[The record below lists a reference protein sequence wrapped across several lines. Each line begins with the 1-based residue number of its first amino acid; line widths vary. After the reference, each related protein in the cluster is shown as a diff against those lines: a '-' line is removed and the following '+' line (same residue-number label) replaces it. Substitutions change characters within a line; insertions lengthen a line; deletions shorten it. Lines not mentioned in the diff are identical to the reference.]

1 MCRNQGESVATVL
14 ERTAKKLEAHG
25 IENASKEAE
34 WLLMHVTGRSRL
46 DLIIR
51 PDQGVSP
58 AEEIH
63 LSTLLERRCAR
74 EPLQYIIGSA
84 DFHGRTFF
92 VNPSVLIPRPET
104 EELVEAVLELPA
116 SDVAGGVIDLGT
128 GSGCIPISIAL
139 ERKGV
144 SCTGVDLSSKALD
157 VARANA
163 THLKARVTWVEA
175 DMADPS
181 LPRFIGEAASVLVSN
196 PPYIPQAEK
205 ASMQAEVLQ
214 YEPHMALFAG
224 EDHLYFYKVIADQA
238 GRLLCAGGHVLVEI
252 HADAGEA
259 VRHLFKEAGMRDVIL
274 QQDMAGRDRIVRA
287 RVP

>member
-1 MCRNQGESVATVL
+1 MCRNQGKSAATVR
-14 ERTAKKLEAHG
+14 ERIAKKLEAHG
-25 IENASKEAE
+25 IENALREAE

-63 LSTLLERRCAR
+63 LGTLLERRCAR

-84 DFHGRTFF
+84 DFYGRTFF
-92 VNPSVLIPRPET
+92 VNSSVLIPRPET
-104 EELVEAVLELPA
+104 EELVEAVLELPV
-116 SDVAGGVIDLGT
+116 SDLAGGVIDLGT
-128 GSGCIPISIAL
+128 GSGCIPVSVAL

-144 SCTGVDLSSKALD
+144 PCTGVDLSANALD

-163 THLKARVTWVEA
+163 AHLGAHVTWVEA

-181 LPRFIGEAASVLVSN
+181 LPRLIGEAASVLVSN
-196 PPYIPQAEK
+196 PPYIPEAEK

-224 EDHLYFYKVIADQA
+224 SDSLHFYNVIADQA
-238 GRLLCAGGHVLVEI
+238 GRLLRAGGHVLVEI

-259 VRHLFKEAGMRDVIL
+259 VCHLFNEAGLRQVVL
-274 QQDMAGRDRIVRA
+274 QRDMAGRDRIVRA

>member
-1 MCRNQGESVATVL
+1 MCRNQDESVATVR

-25 IENASKEAE
+25 IENAFREAE

-46 DLIIR
+46 NLIIR
-51 PDQGVSP
+51 PDQEVGP

-84 DFHGRTFF
+84 DFYGRTFF

-104 EELVEAVLELPA
+104 EELVEAILQLSA
-116 SDVAGGVIDLGT
+116 TDLADGVVDLGT
-128 GSGCIPISIAL
+128 GSGCIPVSVAL
-139 ERKGV
+139 EREGTP
-144 SCTGVDLSSKALD
+144 CTGVDLSSKALD

-163 THLKARVTWVEA
+163 AHLGAHVTWIEA

-181 LPRFIGEAASVLVSN
+181 LPRLIGEAASVLVSN
-196 PPYIPQAEK
+196 PPYIPEAEK
-205 ASMQAEVLQ
+205 ASMQAEVLH

-224 EDHLYFYKVIADQA
+224 EDHLLFYKVIAKQA
-238 GRLLCAGGHVLVEI
+238 SRLLHEGGHVLVEI

-259 VRHLFKEAGMRDVIL
+259 VRHLFKEAGMRDVVL